1 MMVPGYRIYIDEVG
15 TSDLKSSK
23 EPNHRFLSLTGV
35 IFELDSI
42 RSSVHAEIEA
52 MKRKYFDSH
61 PDDPV
66 ILHRKEI
73 INKKYPF
80 HNLKNKDIENAFSAE
95 LLELFRNWDYT
106 VISVLIDKYEHQQK
120 YASWRYDPY
129 HYCME
134 IILERYYRFLIDNA
148 VLGDV
153 MVESRGKKEDMRL
166 KKSYHRI
173 YEEGTSY
180 IEAVELQ
187 KVLTSSQLKVK
198 LKKLNVSGLQV
209 ADLLAYPARRHM
221 FKYYKI
227 QDDDR
232 VTFNEQIIEI
242 LKTKFFKRGNKTE
255 GWGIKLLP

>member
-1 MMVPGYRIYIDEVG
+1 MMVPSYRIYIDEVG

-23 EPNHRFLSLTGV
+23 DPNHRFLCLTGV

-42 RSSVHAEIEA
+42 RSSIHTEIESI
-52 MKRKYFDSH
+52 KLKYFDSH

-80 HNLKNKDIENAFSAE
+80 HNLKNKDVDNAFSAE
-95 LLELFRNWDYT
+95 LLELFQKWDYT

-120 YASWRYDPY
+120 YATWRYDPY

-134 IILERYYRFLIDNA
+134 IILERYYRFLMDNGA
-148 VLGDV
+148 VGDV
-153 MVESRGKKEDMRL
+153 MVESRGGKEDTRL

-173 YEEGTSY
+173 YTEGTAY
-180 IEAVELQ
+180 IESTVLQ

-198 LKKLNVSGLQV
+198 SKKLNVSGLQV
-209 ADLLAYPARRHM
+209 ADLLAFPARRYM

-232 VTFNEQIIEI
+232 ITFNEKIIEI
-242 LKTKFFKRGNKTE
+242 LKTKFYKRGNKTE